1 MTILVTGAT
10 GSVGRHVIG
19 ELLRAGEDVRA
30 LTRRPESAGLPAGVR
45 VLAGDLERTET
56 VREAL
61 AGVEKLF
68 LFPVPEAAQEV
79 VDLAVEAGVRR
90 IVVLSSAAVTAGWDT
105 DFHLPV
111 ERAVEA
117 SGVEWTHVR
126 PGEFAV
132 NSLHMWGPS
141 VRARRTVVDPYPD
154 SAGTPVHEWDIADVV
169 AAALVEDRHTGIA
182 YTLSGPQEVTNRE
195 KVAAIAE
202 AIGAE
207 IRIETVTAA
216 EARAFYHAQGGWAA
230 ANADF
235 LFGYEDYS
243 GAELGPGA
251 EWEPGAASGPG
262 AGSDSVAGS
271 GPGGSGESGDE
282 GDEGDKAQEEQAE
295 PGATPGAVTADTVTG
310 RPARP
315 YTAWARDHAADFR

>member
-10 GSVGRHVIG
+10 GSVGRHVVG
-19 ELLRAGEDVRA
+19 ELLKAGEDGRA
-30 LTRRPESAGLPAGVR
+30 LTRRPESAGLPAGAQ
-45 VLAGDLERTET
+45 VLAGDLERPET
-56 VREAL
+56 VRDAL

-68 LFPVPEAAQEV
+68 LFPVAETAQEV

-117 SGVEWTHVR
+117 SGLEWTHVR

-169 AAALVEDRHTGIA
+169 AAALMEDRHTGVA
-182 YTLSGPQEVTNRE
+182 YTLSGPLEVTNRE

-202 AIGAE
+202 AIGE
-207 IRIETVTAA
+207 EVRIETVTAA
-216 EARAFYHAQGGWAA
+216 EARAFYQAQGGWAA

-243 GAELGPGA
+243 GDEVNSGAESDGGAESNAGVESNPGA
-251 EWEPGAASGPG
+251 EP
-262 AGSDSVAGS
+262 D
-271 GPGGSGESGDE
+271 PGGSGEPGYERDE
-282 GDEGDKAQEEQAE
+282 AQEEQAE
-295 PGATPGAVTADTVTG
+295 TGATPGAVSADLVTG

-315 YTAWARDHAADFR
+315 YAAWARDHAADFR